1 MTNFL
6 ENIFVV
12 ITIFNTPCMDNIFL
26 SFALAFGITFFA
38 IPIIIEV
45 ARRKKL
51 FDEPDERKV
60 HKMVIPTLG
69 GLGIFGGFI
78 LATLIGAP
86 VGSTELQYYVAAA
99 IVIFFLGIKDD
110 ILVLSPAKKF
120 IGQLVAAGIIIK
132 FGGVQISN
140 MHGFLGLTSIP
151 HVASIVLT
159 LFTIIVII
167 NSFNLIDGVD
177 GLAGSLGLLTA
188 LIFGS
193 YFFYAG
199 QLMYAV
205 MALSLAGSL
214 VGFLIYNSS
223 PAKIFMGDTG
233 SLLIGLINS
242 ILVVKFINI
251 AGSPSV
257 AFPLESAPAIGFAIL
272 IVPLFDTLR
281 VFALRIV
288 SRRSPFS
295 PDRNHVHHFLLKLGF
310 SHRKIT
316 MLCVGS
322 NIGFIVL
329 AYFLRNLG
337 TTTVIG
343 ILLAISCTLIAIIYY
358 SDPKKKLSAPVDVQA
373 KEPII
378 KYHKIVSITPKSVE
392 AS

>member
-1 MTNFL
+1 MDKILLSYTFAFL
-6 ENIFVV
+6 
-12 ITIFNTPCMDNIFL
+12 
-26 SFALAFGITFFA
+26 ITFFA

-78 LATLIGAP
+78 LATLIGSP
-86 VGSTELQYYVAAA
+86 VGSNELQYFVAAA

-110 ILVLSPAKKF
+110 ILVLSVAKKF
-120 IGQLVAAGIIIK
+120 IGQLIAAGIIIK
-132 FGGVQISN
+132 FGGVQITN
-140 MHGFLGLTSIP
+140 MHGFLGITTIP
-151 HVASIVLT
+151 HLASIVLT

-188 LIFGS
+188 LIFGA
-193 YFFYAG
+193 YFYYTG
-199 QLMYAV
+199 YLLYAV

-214 VGFLIYNSS
+214 VGFLIYNFS

-233 SLLIGLINS
+233 SLLIGLVNS
-242 ILVVKFINI
+242 IMVVKFINI
-251 AGSPSV
+251 ADSSV
-257 AFPLESAPAIGFAIL
+257 VNFPLQSAPAIGFAIL

-281 VFALRIV
+281 VFAFRIV
-288 SRRSPFS
+288 NRRSPFS
-295 PDRNHVHHFLLKLGF
+295 PDRNHVHHFLLELGY

-316 MLCVGS
+316 LLCVGA
-322 NIGFIVL
+322 NIGLILL
-329 AYFLRNLG
+329 AFFLRGFG
-337 TTTVIG
+337 TTAVIG
-343 ILLAISCTLIAIIYY
+343 ILMAISCTLLALIYY
-358 SDPKKKLSAPVDVQA
+358 SRPKNKVIEMTEVQT
-373 KEPII
+373 KEQII
-378 KYHKIVSITPKSVE
+378 KYHKLVSLAPKSVE

>member
-1 MTNFL
+1 
-6 ENIFVV
+6 
-12 ITIFNTPCMDNIFL
+12 MDNILL
-26 SFALAFGITFFA
+26 SGTLAFLITFFA
-38 IPIIIEV
+38 IPIIIQV

-60 HKMVIPTLG
+60 HKVVIPTLG

-86 VGSTELQYYVAAA
+86 VGSNELQYFAAAA

-110 ILVLSPAKKF
+110 ILILSAAKKF

-132 FGGVQISN
+132 FGGVQLSN
-140 MHGFLGLTSIP
+140 MHGFLGITTIP
-151 HVASIVLT
+151 YMASIILT

-167 NSFNLIDGVD
+167 NSFNLIDGID
-177 GLAGSLGLLTA
+177 GLAGSLGLLTS
-188 LIFGS
+188 LVFGL

-199 QLMYAV
+199 QLLYGV

-214 VGFLIYNSS
+214 VGFLIYNFS

-251 AGSPSV
+251 AGSPIGK
-257 AFPLESAPAIGFAIL
+257 FPLEAAPAIGFAIL

-281 VFALRIV
+281 VFAFRIL

-295 PDRNHVHHFLLKLGF
+295 PDRTHVHHFLLEKGY
-310 SHRKIT
+310 SHKKIT
-316 MLCVGS
+316 LLCVAC
-322 NIGFIVL
+322 NIGLILMAF
-329 AYFLRNLG
+329 FLRSYG
-337 TTTVIG
+337 TTVVVFSMLITSCS
-343 ILLAISCTLIAIIYY
+343 LISFVYY
-358 SDPKKKLSAPVDVQA
+358 SRPKA
-373 KEPII
+373 KSILTPEFQPKNLII
-378 KYHKIVSITPKSVE
+378 KSHKIISIVPNSVE

>member
-1 MTNFL
+1 
-6 ENIFVV
+6 
-12 ITIFNTPCMDNIFL
+12 MDNIIL
-26 SFALAFGITFFA
+26 SFGLAFLITFFA

-78 LATLIGAP
+78 LATLIGSP
-86 VGSTELQYYVAAA
+86 EGSHELQYFVASA

-120 IGQLVAAGIIIK
+120 IGQLIAAGIIIK
-132 FGGVQISN
+132 FGGVRIMD
-140 MHGFLGLTSIP
+140 MHGFLGITVIP
-151 HVASIVLT
+151 QVAGIVLT
-159 LFTIIVII
+159 LFTVIVII

-177 GLAGSLGLLTA
+177 GLAGSLGLLTS
-188 LIFGS
+188 LVFGI

-199 QLMYAV
+199 QLLYSV

-214 VGFLIYNSS
+214 VGFLLYNHS

-242 ILVVKFINI
+242 ILVIKFINI
-251 AGSPSV
+251 AGSQSV
-257 AFPLESAPAIGFAIL
+257 PVPLEAAPAIGFAIL

-281 VFALRIV
+281 VFALRIFNK
-288 SRRSPFS
+288 RSPFS
-295 PDRNHVHHFLLKLGF
+295 PDRNHVHHFLLQFGF

-316 MLCVGS
+316 LLCVGA
-322 NIGFIVL
+322 NIGL
-329 AYFLRNLG
+329 LLTAYFLRSFG
-337 TTTVIG
+337 TTIVVG
-343 ILLAISCTLIAIIYY
+343 ILMIVSCAFTAVIYY
-358 SDPKKKLSAPVDVQA
+358 SRPKKKVTEMKDTNTKMPVV
-373 KEPII
+373 
-378 KYHKIVSITPKSVE
+378 KYRKMTPVIPNSVE
-392 AS
+392 VN